1 MKLTRDCGKIIFIVL
16 TTEFIWVTAKRH
28 HSCSV
33 GIDCLREN
41 ESNNITRDIKKE
53 VELDELSAA
62 ENRLE
67 HASARSDIEKGSK
80 RDNSF
85 TDVMQNFLKLIQK
98 ARAVISSD
106 GKVTNLSVSST
117 PSQPTVSPTS
127 PSPSAEV
134 TSAATTQGVVTLP
147 APGVMA
153 TQPISRQ
160 PATVPTMAPATT
172 KNGQFIVATAPL
184 PTPAVEL
191 TGKPG
196 QNFHIII
203 LHPKKGNTIGS
214 SGIPGISPL
223 AVIGGGVLPIPIG
236 VPYPPGSPPPTGS
249 STKETGQHGEAAQCM
264 NKSPHCRDWAKMN
277 ECVKNPAF
285 MMANCRRS
293 CTKCAKCENE
303 GEPCFV
309 WAKAGECG
317 KNWKFMEQKCWKS
330 CSNCAPCVDN
340 LPSKCLIWTKR
351 GECHKNRHFMEKQCW
366 RSCSSCAKCENKN
379 ESCIDWAGKGLCQ
392 MFGAYMSQNCW
403 KSCSSCAPCIDK
415 HPDKCKDWATT
426 GQCKKNR
433 EYMEENCWRTCS
445 QCCKDKN
452 EHCKSWAKRGE
463 CTKNPDFMSENC
475 ALSCSRC

>member
-28 HSCSV
+28 HNCSV
-33 GIDCLREN
+33 GIDCLRQN

-106 GKVTNLSVSST
+106 GKGTNLSVSST
-117 PSQPTVSPTS
+117 SSQPTISPTS
-127 PSPSAEV
+127 PSPSVEV

-153 TQPISRQ
+153 TQPVSRQ

-172 KNGQFIVATAPL
+172 KHGQFIVATAPL

-203 LHPKKGNTIGS
+203 LHPKKGHTIGS

-249 STKETGQHGEAAQCM
+249 STKETGQHGEA
-264 NKSPHCRDWAKMN
+264 
-277 ECVKNPAF
+277 
-285 MMANCRRS
+285 
-293 CTKCAKCENE
+293 
-303 GEPCFV
+303 G
-309 WAKAGECG
+309 G
-317 KNWKFMEQKCWKS
+317 
-330 CSNCAPCVDN
+330 
-340 LPSKCLIWTKR
+340 
-351 GECHKNRHFMEKQCW
+351 
-366 RSCSSCAKCENKN
+366 
-379 ESCIDWAGKGLCQ
+379 
-392 MFGAYMSQNCW
+392 
-403 KSCSSCAPCIDK
+403 
-415 HPDKCKDWATT
+415 
-426 GQCKKNR
+426 
-433 EYMEENCWRTCS
+433 
-445 QCCKDKN
+445 
-452 EHCKSWAKRGE
+452 
-463 CTKNPDFMSENC
+463 
-475 ALSCSRC
+475 